1 MQLMTSS
8 AGTRSLAPSQEMLW
22 EFAKFFFPDDPGALG
37 INGFETVSL
46 HGALDVT
53 ALRQA
58 VADIGARHDALR
70 MVFTDIGLEPHLR
83 FADRLDPPLSTVDL
97 SGKPAD
103 VRRKRLDEL
112 IRANEDRAF
121 DLLRLPL
128 WEVCL
133 IRLAPD
139 HHVLMASMCHLIG
152 DGWSGQL
159 LLHDLGAAYGYR
171 VGHRDRP
178 APVAQFSEVMDA
190 TGLTGQRR
198 REAEAYWRDRLR
210 PPADLQ
216 VFTPTDRYRQVDP
229 GAELQVRFDF
239 PRPVADRIGGVAAAN
254 RTTPFL
260 TVLGAYRALL
270 AAWTGQPRAVI
281 GTVTLGRE
289 PRVRDVVGQFSTNTY
304 IATSITPDASLAEVL
319 RIVHTEALL
328 AMRHAA
334 PFLQTA
340 SVVLDDFAARRPW
353 CPLNFYD
360 VWFQSD
366 TPPRMPEF
374 ADLVVRPAPPG
385 PTVGEPSAAAKPVP
399 VRTDDPDWLA
409 AARKRVT
416 PWILLDTDCRGGTI
430 VYGPAFFD
438 LREVNDWLGNLK
450 HVLSILVEDP
460 DTTIGDLRLPNP
472 RRARRSPEAART

>member
-1 MQLMTSS
+1 MSLSLT
-8 AGTRSLAPSQEMLW
+8 TRSLAPSQEMLW
-22 EFAKFFFPDDPGALG
+22 EFAKYFFPEDPGALG
-37 INGFETVSL
+37 INGSEAASL
-46 HGALDVT
+46 HGVLDVT
-53 ALRQA
+53 ALREA
-58 VADIGARHDALR
+58 VSDVAVRHDALR
-70 MVFTDIGLEPHLR
+70 MVFTDIGLDPHLR
-83 FADRLDPPLSTVDL
+83 FAERLETPLSIVDL
-97 SGKPAD
+97 SAAPAD
-103 VRRKRLDEL
+103 VRRRRLDEL

-139 HHVLMASMCHLIG
+139 HHVLMVSMCHLIG

-159 LLHDLGAAYGYR
+159 LLRDLGAAYGYR
-171 VGHRDRP
+171 VGHRDQP

-190 TGLTGQRR
+190 TGVTGQHG

-210 PPADLQ
+210 PLAELQ
-216 VFTPTDRYRQVDP
+216 VFTPTDRYREVDP
-229 GAELQVRFDF
+229 GAELHVRFDF
-239 PRPVADRIGGVAAAN
+239 PRPVADRIAGVAAAN

-289 PRVRDVVGQFSTNTY
+289 PRVREVIGQFSTNTY
-304 IATSITPDASLAEVL
+304 IATSVTPDASLAEVL
-319 RIVHTEALL
+319 RIVHTETLL
-328 AMRHAA
+328 AIRHAA
-334 PFLQTA
+334 PFRQTA

-374 ADLVVRPAPPG
+374 AGLVVQPPPAG
-385 PTVGEPSAAAKPVP
+385 PTVGEPSTAAKPVP
-399 VRTDDPDWLA
+399 VRMDDPDWLA

-438 LREVNDWLGNLK
+438 LREVTDWLGNLE
-450 HVLSILVEDP
+450 HVLSVLVEDP
-460 DTTIGDLRLPNP
+460 DRTIGDLRLPNP
-472 RRARRSPEAART
+472 RGARKPPEAART